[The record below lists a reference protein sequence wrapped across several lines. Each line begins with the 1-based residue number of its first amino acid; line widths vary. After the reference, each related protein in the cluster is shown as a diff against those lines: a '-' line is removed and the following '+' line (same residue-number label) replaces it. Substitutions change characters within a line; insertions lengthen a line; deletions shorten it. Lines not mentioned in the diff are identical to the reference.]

1 MPRPTIYYIRH
12 GETEW
17 NALGRLQGTQDI
29 PLNALG
35 RVQAVQAGNI
45 LSQLVARNG
54 HDAMRLPYVAS
65 PLSRAR
71 ATMELVR
78 ETLQLPVEDYALD
91 ARLREIGYGKW
102 EGATLPEMQAADP
115 VFYAKRLTEKWTLA
129 PEGGETYADVER
141 RVRDWYDQLTGDI
154 VAVAHGG
161 TARALMVGFSEVE
174 AAGEC
179 VARIIGAGII
189 PGGME
194 MMDKPAIHAA
204 EAFVHAGY
212 PLDVEALLIIE
223 LDGPGVEVDEL
234 IGRVEAIAN
243 GCGSTTCRIST
254 SEAERN
260 LFWAGRKAAF
270 PAVGRISPDYL
281 CMDGTIPRGALPKAL
296 ARIRELSEKYQLG
309 CANVFHAGDGNLH
322 PLILYDANKPGEM
335 ERAEAFGA
343 DILRCCVEL
352 GGVLTGEHGVGI
364 EKRDLMPDMF
374 TEIDLN
380 QQQRV
385 KCAFDSQG
393 LLNPGKVFPTLH
405 RCAELGR
412 MHVHGGRLAF
422 PDLPR
427 F

>member
-161 TARALMVGFSEVE
+161 TARALMVALGFETPNS
-174 AAGEC
+174 
-179 VARIIGAGII
+179 
-189 PGGME
+189 
-194 MMDKPAIHAA
+194 
-204 EAFVHAGY
+204 
-212 PLDVEALLIIE
+212 
-223 LDGPGVEVDEL
+223 
-234 IGRVEAIAN
+234 
-243 GCGSTTCRIST
+243 
-254 SEAERN
+254 
-260 LFWAGRKAAF
+260 
-270 PAVGRISPDYL
+270 AV
-281 CMDGTIPRGALPKAL
+281 
-296 ARIRELSEKYQLG
+296 
-309 CANVFHAGDGNLH
+309 
-322 PLILYDANKPGEM
+322 
-335 ERAEAFGA
+335 
-343 DILRCCVEL
+343 
-352 GGVLTGEHGVGI
+352 
-364 EKRDLMPDMF
+364 
-374 TEIDLN
+374 
-380 QQQRV
+380 
-385 KCAFDSQG
+385 
-393 LLNPGKVFPTLH
+393 
-405 RCAELGR
+405 
-412 MHVHGGRLAF
+412 
-422 PDLPR
+422 DLPIQQGAVYV
-427 F
+427 FGEDGFEKFS